1 MSNVFYFFSKPAR
14 ISIHTKVT
22 KHAFYQRCLALKSR
36 TGNALI
42 YFMVV
47 ILCALSTMAP
57 DHVAGAEFRV
67 QTGIALSEEYN
78 DNIFLVPEKMEY
90 DYIARISPSINII
103 YNVPFW
109 DWKVDYHY
117 DYLHYDRHHITQD
130 QTHTL
135 NFANHTRIIDEY
147 IFLDIRDNYARV
159 SLDPTRDYTQESTF
173 VNQTDRN
180 TLTVNPYFIVRP
192 TSQMTVTTGYSYS
205 NIWYKDPT
213 AIDQTEDIVYTG
225 LQQDLSQRSHMTAG
239 IIHTQNRNSVQDYT
253 QDEVYLGQTY
263 EYIENSTL
271 SIRIGNSWFD
281 FKGAGKTSQ
290 VYWDANFKHRYSTM
304 TVTYETGMRFIPDP
318 SLIVRRE
325 DRYLATVS
333 KDVERT
339 SLLVSGGLL
348 EYRNITNK
356 HLESSS
362 YQVNGSMSHA
372 ITTKSKIIL
381 NLGAERL
388 KDYLVYTTTDIY
400 LTGVRFEHLAAEN
413 LTLALDYR
421 YTNVYSPDVYSSNYV
436 NNRFL
441 VEIRMAF

>member
-1 MSNVFYFFSKPAR
+1 
-14 ISIHTKVT
+14 
-22 KHAFYQRCLALKSR
+22 
-36 TGNALI
+36 
-42 YFMVV
+42 MVV
-47 ILCALSTMAP
+47 LLSALSTMAP
-57 DHVAGAEFRV
+57 DHVAGAELRI
-67 QTGIALSEEYN
+67 QPGIALSEEYN

-90 DYIARISPSINII
+90 DYITRIAPSINIK
-103 YNVPFW
+103 YKGPFW
-109 DWKVDYHY
+109 DWDIDYVY
-117 DYLHYDRHHITQD
+117 DYLRYARHHISQD

-135 NFANHTRIIDEY
+135 NLANHTRIIDEY

-192 TSQMTVTTGYSYS
+192 TSQMTVTTGYFYS
-205 NIWYKDPT
+205 NTWYKDPT
-213 AIDQTEDIVYTG
+213 AIDQSEDIVYTG
-225 LQQDLSQRSHMTAG
+225 LQEDLSQRSHLTAG
-239 IIHTQNRNSVQDYT
+239 IRHTQNRNRVQDYM

-263 EYIENSTL
+263 EYVENSTL
-271 SIRIGNSWFD
+271 SVTAGNSWFD
-281 FKGAGKTSQ
+281 YKGAGKTSQ
-290 VYWDANFKHRYSTM
+290 VYWDVNFKHRYSTM

-318 SLIVRRE
+318 NLIVRRE
-325 DRYLATVS
+325 DRYLATVMRA
-333 KDVERT
+333 VERT
-339 SLLVSGGLL
+339 SLLVSGGLI

-362 YQVNGSMSHA
+362 YQVSGTMSHA

-381 NLGAERL
+381 DLGVERL
-388 KDYLVYTTTDIY
+388 KDYLVYTKVDRY

-421 YTNVYSPDVYSSNYV
+421 YTNVYSSDVYSDNYV
-436 NNRFL
+436 NNRFS